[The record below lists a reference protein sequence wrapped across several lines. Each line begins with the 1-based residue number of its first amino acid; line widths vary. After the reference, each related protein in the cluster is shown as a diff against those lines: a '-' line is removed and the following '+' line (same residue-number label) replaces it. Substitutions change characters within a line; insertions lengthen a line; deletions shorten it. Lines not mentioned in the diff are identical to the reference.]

1 MAVDRNDF
9 VLDDDLELVDAADDF
24 TEGDSTQTD
33 AHIICLLQK
42 GELRY
47 APWLGYGIRKR
58 LKAVKNDNK
67 NTRELKVELENDGFV
82 NPEVDLANGF
92 ENLKIYV

>member
-1 MAVDRNDF
+1 MPNRNDF
-9 VLDDDLELVDAADDF
+9 LLDDDLELVEAAGDF
-24 TEGDSTQTD
+24 KEGDSTQTD
-33 AHIICLLQK
+33 VQIITLLQK

-58 LKAVKNDNK
+58 LRAVQNINK
-67 NTRELKVELENDGFV
+67 NTRELKVELENDGFT
-82 NPEVDLANGF
+82 NPEVDLQNGF